1 MKTFVVLLI
10 SMSVS
15 LCAFADVIVAK
26 GTKATLSVEYV
37 FESSGKQQDKNDQ
50 HEWHVSRVAKLT
62 AQLSAETAM
71 AVPAMHA
78 PDAAQNADMKHMQD
92 HVASAQQKMAPM
104 AADIEKLM
112 AKCGDDEACMTREIQ
127 NYGMNAKMTPELKSA
142 KQDVQAVSAQAQG
155 GRYQLW
161 SASAQ
166 KGTYSIDEKRHDVV
180 ADPGCMPSLHC
191 TRDMTR
197 KGDGELPLPPAA
209 KKDPKAATGFALV
222 EVDALK
228 NTVVMRL
235 PTPLMPLPYSQT
247 LTTNSPE
254 EKSGTT
260 QTVASFPGEIKP
272 ITVALT
278 GDLKNQSGTQSFK
291 INSKDGDSGTLTV
304 KWRFSPP

>member
-1 MKTFVVLLI
+1 
-10 SMSVS
+10 
-15 LCAFADVIVAK
+15 
-26 GTKATLSVEYV
+26 LSA
-37 FESSGKQQDKNDQ
+37 Q
-50 HEWHVSRVAKLT
+50 LT
-62 AQLSAETAM
+62 AETSM
-71 AVPAMHA
+71 AVPALHT
-78 PDAAQNADMKHMQD
+78 PDAAQTADMKHMQD

-127 NYGMNAKMTPELKSA
+127 NYGLNTKMSPELKSA
-142 KQDVQAVSAQAQG
+142 KQDVQSLSTLGA

-161 SASAQ
+161 SASTQ

-180 ADPGCMPSLHC
+180 ADPGCVPSQHC

-222 EVDALK
+222 EVDGLK

-260 QTVASFPGEIKP
+260 QSVSVFPGEIKP
-272 ITVALT
+272 ITIALT
-278 GDLKNQSGTQSFK
+278 GDLKSQSGTQSFK
-291 INSKDGDSGTLTV
+291 IDTKDREGGTLTV
-304 KWRFSPP
+304 KWRFAAP